1 MSKESGMEGKQPG
14 SYLDVN
20 SQHQAF
26 EARESWCAV
35 EGRKEANWLRAN
47 RRHFKEHLQSSV
59 FDDQTT
65 KRHEATRCTWQ
76 VNLPTH
82 LQKRHYRE
90 QCMSIIP
97 IRYHQNLRILLL
109 RIMSF
114 ILFQLTV
121 SWTFRWSTSWVAAL
135 FYEHCLSTIF
145 VFDQWPKS
153 FLQQLIISFGRFFL

>member
-1 MSKESGMEGKQPG
+1 MEGKQPG

-97 IRYHQNLRILLL
+97 I
-109 RIMSF
+109 
-114 ILFQLTV
+114 
-121 SWTFRWSTSWVAAL
+121 
-135 FYEHCLSTIF
+135 
-145 VFDQWPKS
+145 
-153 FLQQLIISFGRFFL
+153 